1 MKRYSLEKA
10 EELLIGAK
18 GTPEREEYE
27 FELKLELIGD
37 MIQKA
42 RKDRNLTQEQL
53 GELIGVKKAQ
63 ISRPQSSKLPR
74 TEEKKKKAMMSFR
87 TKSDFL
93 YSLYFMKMKQKKED
107 DRRNRIMEEIEL
119 AKEERAAEILERS
132 KTRSRSRSA

>member
-1 MKRYSLEKA
+1 
-10 EELLIGAK
+10 
-18 GTPEREEYE
+18 
-27 FELKLELIGD
+27 
-37 MIQKA
+37 
-42 RKDRNLTQEQL
+42 
-53 GELIGVKKAQ
+53 
-63 ISRPQSSKLPR
+63 
-74 TEEKKKKAMMSFR
+74 MSFR